1 MAFKEKK
8 LLIIKFRLKFMLFLL
23 DDIIVPKMNSSI
35 LGILLLL
42 SEISFIPYGK
52 LVTQMVVLLSVP
64 GNKEST

>member
-1 MAFKEKK
+1 
-8 LLIIKFRLKFMLFLL
+8 MLFLL

>member
-1 MAFKEKK
+1 MAFKEKQ
-8 LLIIKFRLKFMLFLL
+8 LLIKFRLKFILFLL
-23 DDIIVPKMNSSI
+23 DDIIVPKKNYSI

-52 LVTQMVVLLSVP
+52 LVTQIFVLLSVP